1 VPDYD
6 YREPD
11 YSEFP
16 TTPTGWQERALAD
29 WQTVTPLETEDA
41 DRTARRRVDVV
52 ALVAGVVFVLF
63 AVLGLSG
70 VSLDDGLFADGGV
83 LWLVLIA
90 GGAALLVSE
99 LRRARRGGRAG

>member
-1 VPDYD
+1 VPEYS
-6 YREPD
+6 EPD
-11 YSEFP
+11 YSEFS

-41 DRTARRRVDVV
+41 DRATRRKVDVV
-52 ALVAGVVFVLF
+52 ALVAGVVFVLV

-70 VSLDDGLFADGGV
+70 VSLDGALFADGGV
-83 LWLVLIA
+83 LWLVLIV

-99 LRRARRGGRAG
+99 LRRARRRGRAG